1 MAKISIELIKE
12 LRARTGA
19 GLGDC
24 KKALEESNGD
34 IEKAIDLL
42 KQWGIAKAVKK
53 ISREA
58 KDGLVRVYK
67 TSDGK
72 RAGIIELNCET
83 DFVAR
88 TDEFQ
93 ELADML
99 VKLVAE
105 KDFKDVK
112 ELLNYEH
119 GGEKIENIIKQH
131 ITKFGEN
138 IVLRRIGK
146 METEKDNLYID
157 TYLHFGSRLGVLLK
171 VEVDKPEFLKNK
183 DLLKVI
189 HDLSLQIA
197 ALSPIAIKRE
207 EVPKEII
214 EKEKEIYREQVKK
227 SGKPEKI
234 VEKIV
239 QGKIEKFYS
248 EICLLEQNYFRQP
261 EKTISEFLKE
271 NENKFGVK
279 IEPREFLRF
288 KIGEA

>member
-93 ELADML
+93 QLADML

-105 KDFKDVK
+105 KDFKNVQ

-119 GGEKIENIIKQH
+119 DGEKIENIIKQH

-171 VEVDKPEFLKNK
+171 VEVDKPEFLGDE

-234 VEKIV
+234 VERIV

-248 EICLLEQNYFRQP
+248 EICLLEQSYFRQP
-261 EKTISEFLKE
+261 EKTVSEFLKE

-279 IEPREFLRF
+279 IEPKEFLRF